1 MVAVS
6 FQDTDVNIKHLGSIA
21 ILWIGFSA
29 CVSPVLAQSTSE
41 RLQLIEQ
48 RLSRLE
54 RIVDNNDSGTTM
66 LKRIQELQTEN
77 QALRNE
83 IETLQFETVQ
93 SADRERQLYLDLDQ
107 RLQAL
112 EAGGGAP
119 ATDAAASGVGSFAGG
134 AGAGNNATAPGVSAG
149 SDQDA
154 YAAAFDALKQGRY
167 QEAEAGFQRFLEAYP
182 GSELRDNAE
191 YWLAE
196 TYYVTEDFPRALSGF
211 QNVINNY
218 PASRKIPDAWLKIGY
233 CNYELQKWD
242 DARQALTIA
251 ESRFPESTAAKLA
264 SQRLEQMRAEGH

>member
-1 MVAVS
+1 MVAGS
-6 FQDTDVNIKHLGSIA
+6 FQDTDVNIKHPGSIA
-21 ILWIGFSA
+21 IFWVVLSVG
-29 CVSPVLAQSTSE
+29 VSPAVAQSTSE
-41 RLQLIEQ
+41 RLQLIEE

-54 RIVDNNDSGTTM
+54 RIVDNKDSATTM

-77 QALRNE
+77 QSLRNE
-83 IETLQFETVQ
+83 VETLQFETVQ

-112 EAGGGAP
+112 EAGG
-119 ATDAAASGVGSFAGG
+119 AAAANAAGASG
-134 AGAGNNATAPGVSAG
+134 AGSGAAGAMPANNGAAPSGAAG
-149 SDQDA
+149 TEQDA
-154 YAAAFDALKQGRY
+154 YAAAFDALKQGKY
-167 QEAEAGFQRFLEAYP
+167 QEAEAGFRGFLEAYP

-196 TYYVTEDFPRALSGF
+196 TYYVTEDFPKALTGF

-242 DARQALTIA
+242 DARQALTTA
-251 ESRFPESTAAKLA
+251 ESRYPESTAAKLA

>member
-1 MVAVS
+1 M
-6 FQDTDVNIKHLGSIA
+6 
-21 ILWIGFSA
+21 
-29 CVSPVLAQSTSE
+29 LASRPCWRNPRSE

-112 EAGGGAP
+112 EAAGTAPAAAAPASGAGSVAGGAVI
-119 ATDAAASGVGSFAGG
+119 ASNAASGG
-134 AGAGNNATAPGVSAG
+134 ASGATE
-149 SDQDA
+149 QDA
-154 YAAAFDALKQGRY
+154 YAAAFDALKQGQY
-167 QEAEAGFQRFLEAYP
+167 QEAEAGFRRFLEAYP
-182 GSELRDNAE
+182 GSELRDNAQ

-196 TYYVTEDFPRALSGF
+196 TYYVTEDFPGALIGF